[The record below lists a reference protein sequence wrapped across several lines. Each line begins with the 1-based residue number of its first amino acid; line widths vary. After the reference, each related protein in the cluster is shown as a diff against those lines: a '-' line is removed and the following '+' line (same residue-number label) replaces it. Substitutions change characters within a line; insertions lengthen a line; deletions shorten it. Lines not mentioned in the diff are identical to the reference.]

1 MATHGGRGGFMKIW
15 WTRDNT
21 IPRKQLSDL
30 ATAQATTTAVCI
42 ATTNFR
48 REGITV
54 ALVCATGVFCKPA
67 LASLPLTLR
76 CASPESPPT

>member
-1 MATHGGRGGFMKIW
+1 MAAHGERGGFMKIW

-21 IPRKQLSDL
+21 VPRKQLSDL
-30 ATAQATTTAVCI
+30 ATAAATAVCI

-54 ALVCATGVFCKPA
+54 VCAASFAQAG
-67 LASLPLTLR
+67 LAWLR
-76 CASPESPPT
+76 CP